1 MDSSASIITSIKP
14 GIRIAPTIRHPPHKV
29 YLPRAI
35 LVEFYFFFSMLRS
48 ILYQRLRLI
57 SEWWTEFLSWN
68 PFADLSSPLSDCR
81 SISRM
86 QDLGR
91 FSLSNI
97 YPWMLRPNIGN
108 WPGTQSPSFNFQ
120 PLNIRCCLDFLFFFS
135 FFLLFSSLPTAT
147 IESSGKRFN
156 CKLDKKSNK
165 LPSFNPFPPVLGRWG
180 FYISPSTWLY
190 SVFNGHR
197 NRMPAL
203 PTGSMTEK
211 KVSLMDLFL
220 ASTNAA
226 RSGPHFHLNGYNQRQ
241 KLTRVT
247 SLPQPS

>member
-1 MDSSASIITSIKP
+1 
-14 GIRIAPTIRHPPHKV
+14 
-29 YLPRAI
+29 
-35 LVEFYFFFSMLRS
+35 MLRS

-57 SEWWTEFLSWN
+57 SEWWTEFQSWN

-86 QDLGR
+86 QDMGR

-135 FFLLFSSLPTAT
+135 SFLLFFSLPTAT

-156 CKLDKKSNK
+156 SKLDKKSNK

-180 FYISPSTWLY
+180 FYISRLLGHTPFSTD
-190 SVFNGHR
+190 
-197 NRMPAL
+197 
-203 PTGSMTEK
+203 TGIGCLHSRQGNMTGK

-241 KLTRVT
+241 QLTRVT